1 MIASVKKKLADLP
14 RFKDTITVGF
24 GQEKFDEK
32 SKKAVFAKAAL
43 PRGARIGKR
52 YVRFARE
59 EDIDYH
65 AVTWSECYVDGDL
78 YSRDRRDQLQRPKLI
93 FAPTAPKLR
102 SAFDDQGLYLGRAL
116 FSTGCRTAASYAYL
130 AGVINSMITDFA
142 FSARPDAAG
151 PDRIFRLEPG
161 HLAELPLLVPDPAQR
176 KLEGFIDGNVM
187 RLMHFKQARHVM
199 GRVWDY
205 VAGFNAARY
214 ASLAQLFANKLSG
227 QKEPWVKKLVP
238 SLASLGRRT
247 RKYEQIR
254 LQGDGAGSVLRLYG
268 TSESGDEVILA
279 EAEFGARDL
288 MLYTLLATGAAQRRR
303 TRPVTLRRV
312 LSEDVVPLAA
322 ENPLDGARLV
332 LDQFQAKLPKALAAE
347 SVPIAEHDLARV
359 EQQVDEMGALID
371 AEVFRI
377 YGLTWDETAA
387 VMNWLNV
394 GRRRGKLV
402 ETYYNRVA
410 TELPEVGS
418 TD

>member
-1 MIASVKKKLADLP
+1 ML
-14 RFKDTITVGF
+14 
-24 GQEKFDEK
+24 
-32 SKKAVFAKAAL
+32 
-43 PRGARIGKR
+43 
-52 YVRFARE
+52 
-59 EDIDYH
+59 
-65 AVTWSECYVDGDL
+65 
-78 YSRDRRDQLQRPKLI
+78 
-93 FAPTAPKLR
+93 
-102 SAFDDQGLYLGRAL
+102 
-116 FSTGCRTAASYAYL
+116 
-130 AGVINSMITDFA
+130 MDFA
-142 FSARPDAAG
+142 FSARTGAVGSDKPC
-151 PDRIFRLEPG
+151 RLEPS

-187 RLMHFKQARHVM
+187 RLIHFKQARHIM

-214 ASLAQLFANKLSG
+214 ASLNQLLANRLPG

-254 LQGDGAGSVLRLYG
+254 LQGDGLGPVLRLYG

-288 MLYTLLATGAAQRRR
+288 MLYTLFAAGAAQRRR

-312 LSEDVVPLAA
+312 LSEGVVPLAA
-322 ENPLDGARLV
+322 ENPFDGARLV
-332 LDQFQAKLPKALAAE
+332 LDQFQAKLPKALGAE
-347 SVPIAEHDLARV
+347 SIPVAEHDLARV
-359 EQQVDEMGALID
+359 EQQVDEMVSLID

-377 YGLTWDETAA
+377 YGLSWDETGA

-402 ETYYNRVA
+402 ETYYSRVT
-410 TELPEVGS
+410 TESPEVGP